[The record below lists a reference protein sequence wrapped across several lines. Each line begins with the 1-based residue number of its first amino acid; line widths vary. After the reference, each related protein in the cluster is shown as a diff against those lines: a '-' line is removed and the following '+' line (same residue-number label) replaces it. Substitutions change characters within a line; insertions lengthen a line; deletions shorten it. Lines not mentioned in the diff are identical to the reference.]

1 MAEKPT
7 LIPESALQEALSAV
21 LEVNLEDDYQADLFR
36 VGGTHQ
42 DQALSLKVEAPDGAV
57 FDEAILAVFYDVF
70 FELPPVPGDT
80 LYDFHW
86 TSYSDG
92 KFEHKAHQTH
102 LRTRLDLMP
111 DSIGFTQEQW
121 QAYFDQLVYTRDGK
135 PQEMPAPQ
143 EFWEDDQE

>member
-1 MAEKPT
+1 MAEQPT

-36 VGGTHQ
+36 VSGSHHAGGMT
-42 DQALSLKVEAPDGAV
+42 LKVEAPEGPV
-57 FDEAILAVFYDVF
+57 YNEAILAVFYDVF
-70 FELPPVPGDT
+70 FELPAVAPET

-86 TSYSDG
+86 ISYSDR
-92 KFEHKAHQTH
+92 KFRSQVHQTH
-102 LRTRLDLMP
+102 LHTQVGLMP

-121 QAYFDQLVYTRDGK
+121 QAYFEQLVYTRDGK
-135 PQEMPAPQ
+135 PLEMPGPQ